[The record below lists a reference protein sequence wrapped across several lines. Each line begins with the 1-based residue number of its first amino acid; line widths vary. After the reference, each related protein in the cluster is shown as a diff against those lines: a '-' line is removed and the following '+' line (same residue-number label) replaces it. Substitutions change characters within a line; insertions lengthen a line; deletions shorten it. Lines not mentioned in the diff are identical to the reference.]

1 MEFALSSRLKIA
13 AIRTGTEPLRK
24 LPIHSFERVLDTA
37 LLCPRCG
44 VAYNLVVDWDEAAD
58 RWFPETSRP
67 LIRLLSKAIH
77 MGHGND
83 HRVSHFETAGV
94 VVESVTG

>member
-1 MEFALSSRLKIA
+1 MSPNLRIA
-13 AIRTGTEPLRK
+13 AIRSGTEPLRK
-24 LPIHSFERVLDTA
+24 LPIHSFEKWLDTP

-44 VAYNLVVDWDEAAD
+44 MTYNLVADWDEATD
-58 RWFPETSRP
+58 RWFPEASRP

-77 MGHGND
+77 MGHGTG
-83 HRVSHFETAGV
+83 HRISHFETAGV